1 MKQLYTTNIDQDVE
15 APYSHLAID
24 LNTTDLV
31 SLYPEKQSL
40 LYTIISNHI
49 FIPGDIRIPSL
60 YSIPNNIDY
69 FPHTPSSLYINV
81 SLNPLSYPNNHG
93 YYLSRVIP

>member
-24 LNTTDLV
+24 LNTADLV

-40 LYTIISNHI
+40 YTTISNHI
-49 FIPGDIRIPSL
+49 FIPGDIRIPTL
-60 YSIPNNIDY
+60 YSIPNNIDN
-69 FPHTPSSLYINV
+69 FP
-81 SLNPLSYPNNHG
+81 
-93 YYLSRVIP
+93 IPPPVYT